1 MQKCP
6 ICNNTGEF
14 FLRKKKA
21 PLSIF
26 PIPNTVKIN
35 LINKDLLI
43 SCCAK
48 CQLLF
53 QSKELNKNL
62 INKFYKIEQSYY
74 TSLINNPKLYSL
86 IEIEFLNFL
95 KNCISKY
102 FGRKKISLCE
112 IGGFDGFI
120 IKKIKNLLSDHL
132 LIEPNYKGA
141 SIAKKNNINTLNEYL
156 SINTLKKVNKKYD
169 IVLSRHVIE
178 HVKDIYEFKN
188 LLSKI
193 LKKDGL
199 IIIETPSLEKIFKR
213 TLTRVFIHQHVWYF
227 SEFSLSKLFLPF
239 KIYASKV
246 NESNNLIVAFSRRKI
261 SNNKKYNNFNNNNFN
276 YNIFNFNKQIVQKKN
291 NIKKFIKNNKN
302 KIYAYGASSQ
312 VNDLI
317 NVYGVKESSI
327 IRILD
332 TDPKKAS
339 FKIPSLPKT
348 KIEFINEFNFKK
360 NYGIIVCTASH
371 SKVNKILNKYNHSGQ
386 RFYL

>member
-6 ICNNTGEF
+6 ICNNVGKF
-14 FLRKKKA
+14 FLRKKT

-26 PIPNTVKIN
+26 PIPNNIKIN
-35 LINKDLLI
+35 SVNKDLLI
-43 SCCAK
+43 SYCAK

-53 QSKELNKNL
+53 QKKKLNKKL
-62 INKFYKIEQSYY
+62 INKFYKIEQTYY

-102 FGRKKISLCE
+102 FGKRKVSLCE

-120 IKKIKNLLSDHL
+120 IKKIKKLLSNHL
-132 LIEPNYKGA
+132 LIEPNYTGA

-156 SINTLKKVNKKYD
+156 SVKALKKVKKKYD
-169 IVLSRHVIE
+169 IVISRHVIE

-193 LKKDGL
+193 LKKNGL
-199 IIIETPSLEKIFKR
+199 IIIETPSLEKILQSA
-213 TLTRVFIHQHVWYF
+213 LTRVFIHQHIWYF

-239 KIYASKV
+239 NIYKSKV
-246 NESNNLIVAFSRRKI
+246 NESNNLIIAFSKKEI
-261 SNNKKYNNFNNNNFN
+261 SNNKKYSNLNKD
-276 YNIFNFNKQIVQKKN
+276 IFNFNKQIEKKKN
-291 NIKKFIKNNKN
+291 NVKKFIKNNKN
-302 KIYAYGASSQ
+302 KIYIYGASTQ

-317 NVYGVKESSI
+317 NVYDVKEKFI
-327 IRILD
+327 INILD
-332 TDPKKAS
+332 ADPKKAY
-339 FKIPSLPKT
+339 FKIPSLPKV
-348 KIEFINEFNFKK
+348 KIKFINEFNFKK

-371 SKVNKILNKYNHSGQ
+371 FKANKILNRYNHCGQ